1 MGATV
6 NTFMILWNDK
16 ELTPYWVL
24 AGGCLLIWLLLFA
37 RSRIPVRQRDD
48 RPVGVQIGNGQT
60 IGARNEQD
68 DYFACAVQ
76 PHGVLAVLADGI
88 SGLSGG
94 KVASTTAVETFIRE
108 FEELERFPDPEEFW
122 DACSHAANQAIL
134 RNLLGVPGGT
144 TLVSAMIKGRD
155 LYWGAVGDSILAVFR
170 NGELLAINH
179 KHTLESQ
186 LEEQYMSGEISEQ
199 EALDNPQRKRL
210 VNYLGYDHFKQMEI
224 ADEPFALQP
233 ADKIVLCSDGV
244 YNSLTEMELET
255 ILAQDIPPFDA
266 AQAIIDLIE
275 EKQLV
280 HQDNATIIILEQGW

>member
-16 ELTPYWVL
+16 ELMPYWVL
-24 AGGCLLIWLLLFA
+24 AGGCLSIWLLLFV

-122 DACSHAANQAIL
+122 DASSHEANQAIL

-144 TLVSAMIKGRD
+144 TLVSAMIKGRE

-170 NGELLAINH
+170 KGELLAINH
-179 KHTLESQ
+179 KHTLETQ

-255 ILAQDIPPFDA
+255 ILAKDIPPFDA

>member
-1 MGATV
+1 MT
-6 NTFMILWNDK
+6 TFMILWNDK

-24 AGGCLLIWLLLFA
+24 AAGCLSIWLLLFV

-48 RPVGVQIGNGQT
+48 RPAGVQIGNGQT
-60 IGARNEQD
+60 IGARSEQD
-68 DYFACAVQ
+68 DYFACAVESY
-76 PHGVLAVLADGI
+76 GVLAVLADGI

-94 KVASTTAVETFIRE
+94 KVASTTAVETFIQE
-108 FEELERFPDPEEFW
+108 FEALERFPDPEEFW
-122 DACSHAANQAIL
+122 DASSHAANQAIL
-134 RNLLGVPGGT
+134 RKLLGVPGGT
-144 TLVSAMIKGRD
+144 TLVSAMIKGRN

-170 NGELLAINH
+170 KGELLSINH
-179 KHTLESQ
+179 KHTLETQ

-210 VNYLGYDHFKQMEI
+210 VNYLGYEHFKQMEI

-255 ILAQDIPPFDA
+255 ILAKDISPFDA

>member
-1 MGATV
+1 M

-16 ELTPYWVL
+16 ELMPYWVL
-24 AGGCLLIWLLLFA
+24 AGGCLSIWLLLFV

-122 DACSHAANQAIL
+122 DASSHEANQAIL

-144 TLVSAMIKGRD
+144 TLVSAMIKGRE

-170 NGELLAINH
+170 KGELLAINH
-179 KHTLESQ
+179 KHTLETQ

-255 ILAQDIPPFDA
+255 ILAKDIPPFDA

>member
-1 MGATV
+1 M
-6 NTFMILWNDK
+6 NTFLILWNDK
-16 ELTPYWVL
+16 ELTPYWVIL
-24 AGGCLLIWLLLFA
+24 AGCLSIGLLLFV

-60 IGARNEQD
+60 IGARSEQD
-68 DYFACAVQ
+68 DYFACAVE
-76 PHGVLAVLADGI
+76 PYGTLAVLADGI

-108 FEELERFPDPEEFW
+108 FEALDRFPDPDEFW
-122 DACSHAANQAIL
+122 SESAHLANQAIL

-144 TLVSAMIKGRD
+144 TLVSVMIRGRN
-155 LYWGAVGDSILAVFR
+155 LYWGAVGDSILSVFR
-170 NGELLAINH
+170 KGELIPINH

-186 LEEQYMSGEISEQ
+186 LEEQYMSGQISEQ

-224 ADEPFALQP
+224 ADEPFALHP

-255 ILAQDIPPFDA
+255 ILAQSIPPFDA

>member
-1 MGATV
+1 
-6 NTFMILWNDK
+6 MILWNDK

-24 AGGCLLIWLLLFA
+24 AAGCLSIWLLLFV

-48 RPVGVQIGNGQT
+48 RPAGVQIGNGQT
-60 IGARNEQD
+60 IGARSEQD
-68 DYFACAVQ
+68 DYFACAVESY
-76 PHGVLAVLADGI
+76 GVLAVLADGI

-94 KVASTTAVETFIRE
+94 KVASTTAVETFIQE
-108 FEELERFPDPEEFW
+108 FEALERFPDPEEFW
-122 DACSHAANQAIL
+122 DASSHAANQAIL
-134 RNLLGVPGGT
+134 RKLLGVPGGT
-144 TLVSAMIKGRD
+144 TLVSAMIKGRN

-170 NGELLAINH
+170 KGELLSINH
-179 KHTLESQ
+179 KHTLETQ

-210 VNYLGYDHFKQMEI
+210 VNYLGYEHFKQMEI

-255 ILAQDIPPFDA
+255 ILAKDISPFDA

>member
-1 MGATV
+1 M

-16 ELTPYWVL
+16 ELTPYWVI
-24 AGGCLLIWLLLFA
+24 AAGCLSIWLLLFV
-37 RSRIPVRQRDD
+37 RSRIPVRQCDD
-48 RPVGVQIGNGQT
+48 RQVGIQIGNGQT
-60 IGARNEQD
+60 MGARSEQD

-76 PHGVLAVLADGI
+76 SYGVLAVLADGI

-94 KVASTTAVETFIRE
+94 KVASTTAVETLIRE

-122 DACSHAANQAIL
+122 NTSSHTANQAIL
-134 RNLLGVPGGT
+134 RNLRGVPGGT
-144 TLVSAMIKGRD
+144 TLVSAMIKGKE

-170 NGELLAINH
+170 KGELLAINH
-179 KHTLESQ
+179 KHTLETQ

-224 ADEPFALQP
+224 ADEPFTLQP
-233 ADKIVLCSDGV
+233 EDKIVLCSDGV
-244 YNSLTEMELET
+244 YNSLTEIELET

-266 AQAIIDLIE
+266 AQTIIDLIE

>member
-1 MGATV
+1 M

-24 AGGCLLIWLLLFA
+24 AGGCLLIWLLLFV

-122 DACSHAANQAIL
+122 DASSHTANQAIL

-170 NGELLAINH
+170 NGELLVINH

>member
-24 AGGCLLIWLLLFA
+24 AGGCLLIWLLLFV

-122 DACSHAANQAIL
+122 DASSHTANQAIL

-170 NGELLAINH
+170 NGELLVINH

>member
-6 NTFMILWNDK
+6 TTFMILWNDK

-24 AGGCLLIWLLLFA
+24 AAGCLSIWLLLFV

-48 RPVGVQIGNGQT
+48 RPAGVQIGNGQT
-60 IGARNEQD
+60 IGARSEQD
-68 DYFACAVQ
+68 DYFACAVESY
-76 PHGVLAVLADGI
+76 GVLAVLADGI

-94 KVASTTAVETFIRE
+94 KVASTTAVETFIQE
-108 FEELERFPDPEEFW
+108 FEALERFPDPEEFW
-122 DACSHAANQAIL
+122 DASSHAANQAIL
-134 RNLLGVPGGT
+134 RKLLGVPGGT
-144 TLVSAMIKGRD
+144 TLVSAMIKGRN

-170 NGELLAINH
+170 KGELLSINH
-179 KHTLESQ
+179 KHTLETQ

-210 VNYLGYDHFKQMEI
+210 VNYLGYEHFKQMEI

-255 ILAQDIPPFDA
+255 ILAKDISPFDA